1 MVIRR
6 IRSNAAD
13 GHGRETETPKS
24 RSVREQLPQ
33 VQFLEHAGAHDA
45 ANHSLLH
52 MSSVRPS
59 LAADTERIGRAFVAT
74 HSNHRDSDSRIR
86 NYLNSMAAADLLTQ
100 VEEAISAVLSGQA
113 YTIGERQLTRA
124 NLGEL
129 RLIRRELLQEMAAGS
144 QMCTLGQLDRPE

>member
-1 MVIRR
+1 
-6 IRSNAAD
+6 
-13 GHGRETETPKS
+13 
-24 RSVREQLPQ
+24 
-33 VQFLEHAGAHDA
+33 
-45 ANHSLLH
+45 
-52 MSSVRPS
+52 
-59 LAADTERIGRAFVAT
+59 
-74 HSNHRDSDSRIR
+74 
-86 NYLNSMAAADLLTQ
+86 MAAADLLTQ